1 MAEYFDIYA
10 LAGER
15 TPEIIQTFIAHF
27 VPDNSTSDRQYEY
40 NLRAADSSL
49 AYCGHDFSRFVS
61 LACTKGTLY
70 GGARIYEPG
79 SLQTG
84 GWVYF
89 NDDASLVLGLTVR
102 SDRALKTLKRL
113 VDVIGCGWGY
123 VAGDAAPC
131 SSKHAFVET
140 CLQGSKDLVVR
151 PRHRMES
158 HDPRDK

>member
-10 LAGER
+10 LASER

-27 VPDNSTSDRQYEY
+27 VPDNSTGDRQYEY
-40 NLRAADSSL
+40 NLRGADSSL

-79 SLQTG
+79 KTG

-89 NDDASLVLGLTVR
+89 NDDSSLVLGLTVR

-113 VDVIGCGWGY
+113 VGAIGCGWGY
-123 VAGDAAPC
+123 IAGDVPPS
-131 SSKHAFVET
+131 SSKHSFVET
-140 CLQGSKDLVVR
+140 CRQGSKDLVVR
-151 PRHRMES
+151 PRHR
-158 HDPRDK
+158 

>member
-1 MAEYFDIYA
+1 MAEYYDIYA
-10 LAGER
+10 LASER

-27 VPDNSTSDRQYEY
+27 VPYNSTGDRQYEY

-61 LACTKGTLY
+61 LACTEGTLY

-79 SLQTG
+79 KTG

-89 NDDASLVLGLTVR
+89 NDDASLVLGLSTR

-113 VDVIGCGWGY
+113 VDAIGCGWGY
-123 VAGDAAPC
+123 IAGDGPPR
-131 SSKHAFVET
+131 SSKDSFVET
-140 CLQGSKDLVVR
+140 CVDALKDFVVR
-151 PRHRMES
+151 PSRLSSAQEP
-158 HDPRDK
+158 HDK